1 MENTVWPSYLN
12 KNILNVIQNQKKFE
26 FMTPVQ
32 AATLKSFCHNKDV
45 LVRAETGSGK
55 TLAFLVPILN
65 TLMGKCQNPKKNAV
79 LSLVITPTKELACQI
94 HEELEDFLKCPEIP
108 FKSEL
113 LVGGVK
119 KEERYKGS
127 NIIVCTP
134 GRLLH
139 ELEIS
144 HLATSVKHLEVLV
157 LDEADRLFERGFQRE
172 ITSIFSLLPKQRQT
186 GLFSAT
192 LEDSVE
198 LFKRAGLRNC
208 NKIDVARHKNNSVI
222 RTPLTLVNKFI
233 MCSELDKLNKL
244 FSFINLHKDEKIV
257 VFFSTCA
264 SVDYFG
270 NAIKQLIDNNNTV
283 YLLHGKL
290 VNRKQISRNA
300 VLKQFRNVEKGV
312 LVCTDVAARGIDIP
326 DVDWVLQYDPPSKPE
341 NFLHRSGRTA
351 RNGRIGKA
359 LMFLLVQEDAYVP
372 YLKDSHKVTLEEF
385 KFDNEDNTW
394 LKKLKQ
400 LAMSDRAM
408 MDRGK
413 RAYVSFIQAYTK
425 HELSLIFRK
434 RDINFGLLA
443 TGYALL
449 EMPGMPETKNRKIVG
464 FTPVSPDV
472 IKKIKYKNQLREKQ
486 RLEKLKRPAPKPTRP
501 TMYNHNSKKFSKS
514 RLDREEKK
522 NKKRQKKMRKEQSKR
537 MKFDE
542 DEEEELRRDA
552 AMVKKEKNRK
562 ITKEQYDQSISAA
575 EKEIFQGKPTNCSK

>member
-1 MENTVWPSYLN
+1 MQNTIWPSNLN
-12 KNILNVIQNQKKFE
+12 KNILNVLQNQKKFE

-32 AATLKSFCHNKDV
+32 AATLKYFCHNKDV

-55 TLAFLVPILN
+55 TLAFLVPILD
-65 TLMGKCQNPKKNAV
+65 TLMRKCQKPKKNAV

-108 FKSEL
+108 FTSEL

-119 KEERYKGS
+119 KEERYRGS

-144 HLATSVKHLEVLV
+144 FLATSVKQLEVLV

-172 ITSIFSLLPKQRQT
+172 ITSIFALLPKQRQT

-192 LEDSVE
+192 LEDNVE

-208 NKIDVARHKNNSVI
+208 SKIDVARQKNNSII

-233 MCSELDKLNKL
+233 MCSELNKLNKL
-244 FSFINLHKDEKIV
+244 FSFIDLHKDEKVV

-270 NAIKQLIDNNNTV
+270 NAIKELIDNNNPV
-283 YLLHGKL
+283 FLLHSKL
-290 VNRKQISRNA
+290 SKKTSRNA

-312 LVCTDVAARGIDIP
+312 LVCTDVLARGIDIP
-326 DVDWVLQYDPPSKPE
+326 DIDWVLQYDPPSKPE

-351 RNGRIGKA
+351 RNGRTGKA

-372 YLKDSHKVTLEEF
+372 YLKESHKVTLDEF
-385 KFDNEDNTW
+385 KFDNEDNNW
-394 LKKLKQ
+394 LKKLKK

-408 MDRGK
+408 MDRGIT
-413 RAYVSFIQAYTK
+413 AYVSFIKAYTK
-425 HELSLIFRK
+425 HELSSIFQK
-434 RDINFGLLA
+434 KYINFGLLA

-449 EMPGMPETKNRKIVG
+449 KMPSMPETKNRKIVG
-464 FTPVSPDV
+464 FTPVSPDI
-472 IKKIKYKNQLREKQ
+472 IKNIKYKNQLREKQ
-486 RLEKLKRPAPKPTRP
+486 RLEKLKRPAPEPTRP
-501 TMYNHNSKKFSKS
+501 QMYNKKSKAFSKT
-514 RLDREEKK
+514 RLDREERK
-522 NKKRQKKMRKEQSKR
+522 NKKQQKKMRKEQSKR

-542 DEEEELRRDA
+542 EEEEELRRDA

-575 EKEIFQGKPTNCSK
+575 EKDIFHGKPTNCSN